1 MIDSWD
7 SQYRGYIT
15 DPTTTVFSVFT
26 IAIPVI
32 LLVIAVTMVVAKV
45 AVLKTFHERIL
56 KKIEGKEA
64 PYYSL
69 FWATYIVIV
78 ISNIVFALLEV
89 IGAIIW
95 LHVDKNAC
103 VAVALK
109 LSFFILGIVLAF
121 VAAVIT
127 TKLLR
132 EFRGDL
138 HIELPDIRKLCKD
151 NSTVA
156 GGMNRSKEYST
167 TAGGTSSSEQNLAAT
182 GGMDSS
188 GDNSTAEGGT
198 NHSKENSTAAG
209 GTNHSKE
216 NSTAAGDTNRSE
228 ENSTAAG
235 DTNCSEDNS
244 TAGGNHQR
252 FRVHLFIIFNFEF
265 FAVLIIWNLVP
276 VALLVFVHPIITV
289 AGVSFML
296 SLFWLSPI
304 IFTLVFQSLDSKRG
318 KHETAYRILHFVINL
333 YIIGC
338 IVWVV
343 VTWIVT
349 YVKIA
354 SRGVD
359 AGGAVMFAVAFLPTV
374 ILTVAAL
381 GGKRLLHKFDLKPQK
396 KEQLP
401 DVKRKDGK
409 IYVTIYDEHNPT
421 EDSSHNK

>member
-1 MIDSWD
+1 MIESWD

-45 AVLKTFHERIL
+45 AVLKAFHERIM
-56 KKIEGKEA
+56 KKIERKEA
-64 PYYSL
+64 PYYGL
-69 FWATYIVIV
+69 FWATYIVIG

-89 IGAIIW
+89 IGAGIW
-95 LHVDKNAC
+95 LRVDENAHA
-103 VAVALK
+103 AVALK
-109 LSFFILGIVLAF
+109 LIFFALGTALAL

-127 TKLLR
+127 TVLLG
-132 EFRGDL
+132 EVHGDL
-138 HIELPDIRKLCKD
+138 RIKLPGTLRVAKLWKD

-156 GGMNRSKEYST
+156 GSTNRSREYLTAAGGMSSSEENSAA
-167 TAGGTSSSEQNLAAT
+167 AGGTN
-182 GGMDSS
+182 SS

-198 NHSKENSTAAG
+198 NNSKENSTAAG
-209 GTNHSKE
+209 GT
-216 NSTAAGDTNRSE
+216 GRSE

-235 DTNCSEDNS
+235 DTNCSEENS
-244 TAGGNHQR
+244 ATGRNHQC
-252 FRVHLFIIFNFEF
+252 FKFLIIFNFEF
-265 FAVLIIWNLVP
+265 FALFIVWNLVP

-304 IFTLVFQSLDSKRG
+304 IFTLVFQSLDSKGG
-318 KHETAYRILHFVINL
+318 KHETAYRILHFVINF

-396 KEQLP
+396 KEQPP